1 MSQYIRSQIRKGAL
15 GADEEVVDYLRPDR
29 SFQWQNGGLCMDVRN
44 GAKVDPDACEGN
56 YRDWYKAQQAATAAK
71 AAGLPPP
78 GPTVTSKH
86 PAWLLPAAVV
96 GIGLLGFLVLKK
108 G

>member
-1 MSQYIRSQIRKGAL
+1 MSQYIQSQIRKGAL
-15 GADEEVVDYLRPDR
+15 GADEEVVDYLHPDR
-29 SFQWQNGGLCMDVRN
+29 PFQWQNGGLCMDVRN
-44 GAKVDPDACEGN
+44 GSKVDSDACEGS
-56 YRDWYKAQQAATAAK
+56 YKGWYKAQQAAIAAK

-78 GPTVTSKH
+78 RPTATSKQ